1 MEYTI
6 RQCRLDDLQALNR
19 ICLLTGDN
27 GSDASQLYRDPDLL
41 GHYYAAPYAV
51 LEPDLA
57 FALVHQDRPYG
68 YVLGARDSAA
78 FYARREREWFPALR
92 ERYPQPE
99 ANDDSPD
106 AQIIRRFYMARHVD
120 DDLAEYPA
128 HLHIDIL
135 PEAQGQG
142 WGRKLI
148 DTLLGRMRALDV
160 PGVHLHVGKL
170 NTRAI
175 GFYKQVGFHQIS
187 ERATSL
193 ALGQKL
199 A

>member
-6 RQCRLDDLQALNR
+6 RQCRLEDLPALNQ

-41 GHYYAAPYAV
+41 GQYYAAPYAV
-51 LEPDLA
+51 LEPELA
-57 FALVHQDRPYG
+57 FALVRQDRPYG

-78 FYARREREWFPALR
+78 FYERREREWFPALH
-92 ERYPQPE
+92 ERYPLPE
-99 ANDDSPD
+99 ADDDSPD
-106 AQIIRRFYMARHVD
+106 AQIIRLFYKQRQVD

-142 WGRKLI
+142 WGRRLI
-148 DTLLGRMRALDV
+148 DTLLGRMRQLAI

-175 GFYKQVGFHQIS
+175 GFYQQVGFHQIA

>member
-1 MEYTI
+1 MEFAI
-6 RQCRLDDLQALNR
+6 RQCRLDDLPALNR

-27 GSDASQLYRDPDLL
+27 GADASQLYRDPELL
-41 GHYYAAPYAV
+41 GQYFAAPYAV

-57 FALVHQDRPYG
+57 FALVCQDTPYG
-68 YVLGARDSAA
+68 YVLGARDSDA

-99 ANDDSPD
+99 ASDDSPD
-106 AQIIRRFYMARHVD
+106 AQIIRLYYKQRQVD
-120 DDLAEYPA
+120 GDLAEYPA

-148 DTLLGRMRALDV
+148 ETLLGRMRALDV

-175 GFYKQVGFHQIS
+175 GFYKQVGFHQLA